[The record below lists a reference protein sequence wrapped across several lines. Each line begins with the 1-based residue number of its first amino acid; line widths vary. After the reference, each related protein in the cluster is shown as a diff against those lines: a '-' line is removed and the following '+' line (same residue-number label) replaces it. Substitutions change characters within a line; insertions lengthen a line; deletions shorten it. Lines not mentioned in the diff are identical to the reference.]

1 MKSRFP
7 ALAQATLVALASL
20 LLSMAASTVFGQESS
35 EPVIVDEVV
44 AQVNDSVITL
54 SQVKRAMKE
63 AVDVAKQ
70 QGMPEQQANDEVT
83 RHKPELIARLINE
96 QLLLEKGKDLG
107 LTDEVEAEV
116 NKRVLEVAKEEGCK
130 TIECFDE
137 KMRANNVDPA
147 GVRQTLRT
155 EIMKSAVL
163 QREVDAKIF
172 FGLSSDELKRYYDTH
187 RDKFRK
193 PESVNLSAI
202 FLSLAGRQ
210 EADVRARAAKLVAQ
224 ARGGADFGSL
234 AAANSEQEQNGQRI
248 APETKGKVGA
258 FPVPELRADFAAAIK
273 NVKAGGVTDPIRTEE
288 GYYIL
293 RVDERTAGSDASSFN
308 ENQVREAITM
318 ERSDKERTAYLQSL
332 RNEAYIKLGQNYE
345 ASVQPLLSSGP
356 AASANATSKS
366 LAPAPSR
373 PGEKRSG
380 NKGSKRP

>member
-7 ALAQATLVALASL
+7 ALAQAVLVALALL
-20 LLSMAASTVFGQESS
+20 LLSLTTSTVFGQES

-63 AVDVAKQ
+63 AVEVAKQ
-70 QGMPEQQANDEVT
+70 QGMSEQQANDEIT

-107 LTDEVEAEV
+107 LTDDVEAEV
-116 NKRVLEVAKEEGCK
+116 NKRVLEVAKDEGCK
-130 TIECFDE
+130 TIVCLDE
-137 KMRANNVDPA
+137 KMRASNVDPA

-172 FGLSSDELKRYYDTH
+172 FGLSGDELKRYYEAH

-193 PESVNLSAI
+193 PESVVLSAI

-210 EADVRARAAKLVAQ
+210 EADVRARATKLVAQ
-224 ARGGADFGSL
+224 ARSGADFGAL
-234 AAANSEQEQNGQRI
+234 AAANSEQEQNGQRL
-248 APETKGKVGA
+248 APETKGKVGT

-273 NVKAGGVTDPIRTEE
+273 NVRAGGVTDPIRTEE

-293 RVDERTAGSDASSFN
+293 RVDERTPGSDASSFN

-345 ASVQPLLSSGP
+345 ASVQPLLAPGP

-373 PGEKRSG
+373 PAEKRSG
-380 NKGSKRP
+380 TKGSKHP